1 MAFNNDPAI
10 PVTRRFAVVN
20 AYSDDGIALPSRQT
34 RNSAGYDL
42 AAAADCICPP
52 GEITLIPTGLKV
64 YMPADEFL
72 AIALRSSLPR
82 KFGLVLA
89 NGLGI
94 IDSDY
99 VDNPDN
105 EGHFMIQ
112 VLNISKEP
120 VIISK
125 GERLAQGIF
134 MKYQVVTEEDTPLGE
149 RLGGWGST
157 DKKKDS

>member
-1 MAFNNDPAI
+1 MFNNGYAVGPT
-10 PVTRRFAVVN
+10 TRRFAVVT
-20 AYSDDGIALPSRQT
+20 AYSDDGIAIPSRQT

-42 AAAADCICPP
+42 AAAVDCICPP

-82 KFGLVLA
+82 KYGLVLA

-94 IDSDY
+94 IDADY
-99 VDNPDN
+99 VDNPAN

-112 VLNISKEP
+112 VLNIGKEA
-120 VIISK
+120 VHIAK

-134 MKYQVVTEEDTPLGE
+134 LKYAVTATEAEPLGE
-149 RLGGWGST
+149 RQGGWGST
-157 DKKKDS
+157 DKMDN